1 MRFAAIRHGL
11 ELRPTDEAGRQAIQ
25 SLRLHDQV
33 MVEVKQARSLRQH
46 RLYWGLIRT
55 VHENLPEEL
64 EKNFPRPESLSKA
77 ILEALDYVDT
87 LTGLDGKQFRQVKSI
102 AFHNM
107 DATEFNDLME
117 KAIDL
122 VTTRLIP
129 GLGSADLMDE
139 VTEMIG

>member
-11 ELRPTDEAGRQAIQ
+11 ELRPTDDAGRLVIQ

-33 MVEVKQARSLRQH
+33 MVEVKQARSLQQH

-77 ILEALDYVDT
+77 ILESLDYVDT

-117 KAIDL
+117 EAIDL

-129 GLGSADLMDE
+129 GLGSADLMEE
-139 VTEMIG
+139 VTEMVG